1 MTTLFDLE
9 EISRAYGRTQREEE
23 KEEQAKKIALYLY
36 KTGMEQKQIVVVI
49 DYGLE
54 TVEKWLRLQTA

>member
-9 EISRAYGRTQREEE
+9 EISRAYGRTQLEEE
-23 KEEQAKKIALYLY
+23 KEEQAKKTALYLY